1 MAKKNIFQRLAE
13 SFGKSKADLER
24 EKAAELAKEQ
34 REAIQKMRDAE
45 AKAEAAV
52 KEAVKPVQEAAE
64 KVEAGVKA
72 AAREVDA
79 AAEEAKQKAA
89 EFEAESKRR
98 TEEYLAKKAA
108 EEEAKAAA
116 AARAASIV
124 ATHTV
129 QANETLSS
137 IALQYYGHALPAYYK
152 HIYEFNK
159 DVIGDN
165 MNLIRPGQT
174 LQIPVLPD
182 ELK

>member
-24 EKAAELAKEQ
+24 EKAAELATEQ

-45 AKAEAAV
+45 AKAETAV

-64 KVEAGVKA
+64 KVEAGVK
-72 AAREVDA
+72 
-79 AAEEAKQKAA
+79 
-89 EFEAESKRR
+89 
-98 TEEYLAKKAA
+98 
-108 EEEAKAAA
+108 A